1 VRNWDQAPVA
11 TRLKVG
17 FVVGPTGIGKTA
29 MAIAIAQRLGAEIV
43 NADSRQIFRG
53 MDIGTAKPSPADR
66 ARVPHHL
73 LDLREPDQPLDVA
86 QFRVTAQAAI
96 ADIAARGK
104 RVMVV
109 GGSGFYL
116 RVLRCGIF
124 AGPGAS
130 AEIRAQLR
138 EIAAQMGVDYLYQ
151 ELRKI
156 DPAAA
161 QRIEARDAYRI
172 TRALEVF
179 RLTGIPISHHQEIH
193 RRSARLYA
201 SLTIGLELPR
211 ARLYEAIDRRFDE
224 MIANGLV
231 DEVHGL
237 VAAGYHPEAPPLST
251 IGYKHTAAYL
261 RGEMTLPEAIALAK
275 RDTRRLAKRQLTWF
289 RRDRE
294 IEWVDAEHGCERA
307 AGLLEEFFAENDV
320 AASIRYKDTG
330 H

>member
-1 VRNWDQAPVA
+1 MKSWDQAPNA
-11 TRLKVG
+11 TKLRVG

-29 MAIAIAQRLGAEIV
+29 MAIAIAKRVGAEIV

-53 MDIGTAKPSPADR
+53 MDIGTAKPSRADR
-66 ARVPHHL
+66 ARLPHHL
-73 LDLREPDQPLDVA
+73 VDVREPDQPLDVA
-86 QFRVTAQAAI
+86 QFRLMAEAAI

-124 AGPGAS
+124 AGPAAS
-130 AEIRAQLR
+130 AEIRGQLR
-138 EIAAQMGVDYLYQ
+138 ASAARMGVDHLYQ

-161 QRIEARDAYRI
+161 QRIEARDVYRI
-172 TRALEVF
+172 TRAIEVF
-179 RLTGIPISHHQEIH
+179 RLTGIPISQHQEIH
-193 RRSARLYA
+193 RRTARPYK

-211 ARLYEAIDRRFDE
+211 GRLYEAIDRRFDE
-224 MIANGLV
+224 MIADGLV
-231 DEVHGL
+231 DEVAGL

-261 RGEMTLPEAIALAK
+261 RGEMTLPAAIALAK

-289 RRDRE
+289 RRERE

-307 AGLLEEFFAENDV
+307 AGLLEGFFTGRE
-320 AASIRYKDTG
+320 AAARII
-330 H
+330 